1 MSVFLQPIQSTL
13 HGKMRGSQDIELS
26 DFFSTTL
33 CNGIENLPVFGKL
46 KVKLLPS
53 LLSELLRVVQPLQ
66 RKAIRK
72 DHSSCHDG
80 ASKRPPPCLIDPRHG
95 LDTPGVKLPFVEKRR
110 ASGFPEALSR
120 MTPATLVRHRDVGKN
135 T

>member
-1 MSVFLQPIQSTL
+1 
-13 HGKMRGSQDIELS
+13 
-26 DFFSTTL
+26 
-33 CNGIENLPVFGKL
+33 
-46 KVKLLPS
+46 
-53 LLSELLRVVQPLQ
+53 
-66 RKAIRK
+66 
-72 DHSSCHDG
+72 
-80 ASKRPPPCLIDPRHG
+80 